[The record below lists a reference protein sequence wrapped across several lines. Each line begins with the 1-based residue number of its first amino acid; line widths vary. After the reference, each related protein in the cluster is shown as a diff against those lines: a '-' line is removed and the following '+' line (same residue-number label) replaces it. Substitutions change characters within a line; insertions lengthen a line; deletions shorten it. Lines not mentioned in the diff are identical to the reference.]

1 MSSMVTLYTTP
12 EPFDSLCIIVWILAF
27 SLPFFHMFY
36 YYYSLQLFLTISLP
50 PPLCL
55 FLFFPLLL
63 SERRRVEQ
71 PLYSLHS
78 PPKEVSMSMSVV
90 CTGNVRRTACVN
102 LFALMVRVSQVIEWI
117 EYCLIGLLYS
127 TTKHREPSICTAN
140 LMEITHLVFKI
151 GFDGPDDGDKGK
163 VRESPTVFGF
173 ILCRPWM
180 SKAEFMAICPTVWH
194 LVPQKLCHLL
204 LTVCT
209 GSILSGP

>member
-102 LFALMVRVSQVIEWI
+102 LFALMVRVSQVKEWI

-151 GFDGPDDGDKGK
+151 VMDLMMVIKERSGSHQQYLALSSVDHECLKQSLWQF
-163 VRESPTVFGF
+163 
-173 ILCRPWM
+173 
-180 SKAEFMAICPTVWH
+180 
-194 LVPQKLCHLL
+194 VPQFD
-204 LTVCT
+204 
-209 GSILSGP
+209 I